1 MKTAIDSINK
11 KYSDLILGESITL
24 EGCTEF
30 LSYLES
36 VIPEFFSRNGEA
48 AGIHKM
54 YDFISEGTD
63 LKIECVDVRNS
74 ANIYT
79 EYVDGMKA
87 FIDEVKESGDIND
100 FAQMKEIEVKLENA
114 SANDMIF
121 IESIFGGA
129 VNDKKETSITEASD
143 NIEYLIEFI
152 PEIGRYKSELEAT
165 TEAVNL
171 TPKHSDNH
179 EKLLME
185 SLSMLY
191 KSVATYCKDNVV
203 NIFETYNNIIHEI
216 DNPKESSETSDYKL
230 VW

>member
-1 MKTAIDSINK
+1 MKKAIESINQ
-11 KYSDLILGESITL
+11 KYSDLVLSNSITL

-54 YDFISEGTD
+54 YNYISEGTE
-63 LKIECVDVRNS
+63 LTVECVDVRRS
-74 ANIYT
+74 ANIYN
-79 EYVDGMKA
+79 EYVSGMNE
-87 FIDEVKESGDIND
+87 FIDEVKNSGNITDD
-100 FAQMKEIEVKLENA
+100 AQMKDIEVKLETA
-114 SANDMIF
+114 SANDVIF
-121 IESIFGGA
+121 VDSIFGGA

-152 PEIGRYKSELEAT
+152 PEISRFKSELEAT

-171 TPKHSDNH
+171 TPKYSDNQ
-179 EKLLME
+179 EKLLTE

-191 KSVATYCKDNVV
+191 KSISTYCKDNVI
-203 NIFETYNNIIHEI
+203 NIFETYSDIIEKI
-216 DNPKESSETSDYKL
+216 ENPDKASETSDYKL